1 MLFLFLFSACTVRQD
16 IIFHRNG
23 GGELHLEIRLHDMV
37 TAYARDIY
45 GGFSADPDEVVIFD
59 LPAIESFFALNPSA
73 ELVNIENP
81 APGSLMLTARFSD
94 VESFLDQDA
103 YDLPPVV
110 EVHREGGVT
119 TVEFALSPENMSI
132 LTDPVSLTDT
142 ELIRVFG
149 PQKERPYTEEEYLD
163 IISYTFAEYLEDTGA
178 EAVISS
184 AVVEVQVKVE
194 GRIVNISG
202 GRIRG
207 EDKALF
213 AIPFIDIV
221 TMTEPLVLSIS
232 YR

>member
-1 MLFLFLFSACTVRQD
+1 MVFLFLFSACTVRQD
-16 IIFHRNG
+16 ITFHRNG

-45 GGFSADPDEVVIFD
+45 GGFSADPDKVVIFD
-59 LPAIESFFALNPSA
+59 LPAIESFFASNPSA
-73 ELVNIENP
+73 ELVNIKNP
-81 APGSLMLTARFSD
+81 APGSLILAARFSD
-94 VESFLDQDA
+94 AESFLDQEA

-119 TVEFALSPENMSI
+119 TVVFTLSPENMRI

-142 ELIRVFG
+142 ELIQVFG

-163 IISYTFAEYLEDTGA
+163 VISYAFAEYLEDTTA

-184 AVVEVQVKVE
+184 AAIEVQVKVE
-194 GRIVNISG
+194 GRIVNVSG
-202 GRIRG
+202 GRVQG
-207 EDKALF
+207 DNKALF
-213 AIPFIDIV
+213 TIPFIDIV
-221 TMTEPLVLSIS
+221 TMTEPLVLSFS